1 MKGFSDAW
9 NTRSSLEPNVRGDA
23 RKYLS
28 SSERDYYLIIRIEEI
43 LPHIREV
50 NEFLRV
56 REELSTLPENFL
68 HLTVKTFGPRKPDT
82 EIIRKVLSDQ
92 ESFVAKFGNLNLIP
106 EGLILECRSTEI
118 RSINRRLSEN
128 FGAPRVDKDSFHPHI
143 TLAYFRTADIGD
155 FIDYLQVRRQLNIP
169 SFPVKELELVRDN
182 TDHSFQTVESFS
194 L

>member
-1 MKGFSDAW
+1 MKGFRDAW
-9 NTRSSLEPNVRGDA
+9 NTRSSLEPTVRGDA
-23 RKYLS
+23 RTYLS

-50 NEFLRV
+50 YEFLRV
-56 REELSTLPENFL
+56 REELSTLPEDFL
-68 HLTVKTFGPRKPDT
+68 HLNVKTFGPHKPDT
-82 EIIRKVLSDQ
+82 EIIRNVLSDQ
-92 ESFVAKFGNLNLIP
+92 ESFVAEFGNLNLFP
-106 EGLILECRSTEI
+106 EALILECRSTEI

-128 FGAPRVDKDSFHPHI
+128 FGAPPVDKDSFHPHI

-155 FIDYLQVRRQLNIP
+155 LTDYLQVRRQLNIP